1 LEDTR
6 FTNEVP
12 PNQIKFNDREC
23 TRSAGASSLLSG
35 ERVGF
40 VPAILLTKCEVF
52 DACTRLSNIERL
64 LAQAGQIE
72 EASWAA
78 AIFDQ
83 LEERLAE
90 REWGEASPLSGS
102 KY

>member
-1 LEDTR
+1 LLENICSTS
-6 FTNEVP
+6 NIP
-12 PNQIKFNDREC
+12 
-23 TRSAGASSLLSG
+23 ASRW
-35 ERVGF
+35 ERNGRHSEPSSCPLPGGRVSF

-52 DACTRLSNIERL
+52 DACARLSNIERL

-78 AIFDQ
+78 AIFEQ

-90 REWGEASPLSGS
+90 REWRETNALPGVRC
-102 KY
+102 